1 VLKPRA
7 WHKSS
12 FSENLNCLEMALTDT
27 QVLIRDSYRTPGAV
41 LTFTPAPWQHFI
53 GHLTCRPPVCNG
65 GGSLP

>member
-7 WHKSS
+7 WHKGS